1 MANPNEPYVEKTIT
15 EGPATV
21 RREEV
26 RTNTG
31 TTSSGSNAGWWI
43 AALVAIVAIV
53 GLFFV
58 FNSSTTD
65 EGDLLAARES
75 GRSEAT
81 LDSAT
86 AQAQSAAAD
95 ASAASRD
102 AAAGVASATR
112 SAAENAGAAAERS
125 AQAAESAAV
134 SAGDAAA
141 DAAATTEPPR

>member
-1 MANPNEPYVEKTIT
+1 MADPNEPHVEKTIT

-26 RTNTG
+26 RTVG
-31 TTSSGSNAGWWI
+31 ATSSGSNAGWWI

-58 FNSSTTD
+58 FNTGTTD
-65 EGDLLAARES
+65 EGDLMAARES
-75 GRSEAT
+75 GRSEAMI
-81 LDSAT
+81 DSAT
-86 AQAQSAAAD
+86 ADAQAAAV
-95 ASAASRD
+95 AATESSRQAAS
-102 AAAGVASATR
+102 GVATATR
-112 SAAENAGAAAERS
+112 SAADSASAAAERS